1 MSQTLVVSFSDAELR
16 RRAEDPAAVL
26 LRDPRHPG
34 LRFRFTES
42 RPRGSWYLLVRRQ
55 WRKIGAYPEQGVKAV
70 VTALP
75 DIRQRL
81 LEDGKAAVSG
91 WETVG
96 DLLNWFAD
104 RLERNRSLSTKRR
117 ATAKSAIA
125 CHLLPRVGALSIAEV
140 SRSTLDTRLI
150 WPMQETLSLEYVRL
164 VFGLLVD
171 AFRKAHGLGMIP
183 SNPLAGIRFSDFTK
197 ARIRARAAR
206 LRGVQIGEL
215 LEQLAQVIA
224 EEPADAML
232 ALLMLCHGNRVGETR
247 MAQWAHVS
255 LAVRNWH
262 IPAANTKTRAEHSLP
277 LTDQVCGLLAWYRNE
292 QRERGY
298 TGQYLFPAKA
308 GQCISEK
315 QAADVFTRLGQGRW
329 TSHDLRKL
337 ARTCW
342 AEQGID
348 FLIGELLINHAMGHN
363 VQAYIQTT
371 AEERK
376 RAALEQWHA
385 FLDTQGFD
393 VIHGVKE
400 ARNADSDNCLKAAPD
415 KACDVIQETTI
426 GEDSK

>member
-104 RLERNRSLSTKRR
+104 RLEPKRR

-171 AFRKAHGLGMIP
+171 AFRKAHGASASATLQRPG
-183 SNPLAGIRFSDFTK
+183 SGRG
-197 ARIRARAAR
+197 RQGCVGCR
-206 LRGVQIGEL
+206 L
-215 LEQLAQVIA
+215 
-224 EEPADAML
+224 
-232 ALLMLCHGNRVGETR
+232 
-247 MAQWAHVS
+247 VS
-255 LAVRNWH
+255 CSSSWPR
-262 IPAANTKTRAEHSLP
+262 
-277 LTDQVCGLLAWYRNE
+277 
-292 QRERGY
+292 
-298 TGQYLFPAKA
+298 
-308 GQCISEK
+308 
-315 QAADVFTRLGQGRW
+315 
-329 TSHDLRKL
+329 
-337 ARTCW
+337 
-342 AEQGID
+342 
-348 FLIGELLINHAMGHN
+348 
-363 VQAYIQTT
+363 
-371 AEERK
+371 
-376 RAALEQWHA
+376 
-385 FLDTQGFD
+385 
-393 VIHGVKE
+393 
-400 ARNADSDNCLKAAPD
+400 
-415 KACDVIQETTI
+415 
-426 GEDSK
+426 